1 MNEWI
6 ETSALVLAKCAAND
20 PWFPNPG
27 EALVKAWAEV
37 FAGSHLSREDLL
49 AGVARAYRIEDE
61 GFRPLPASI
70 VKHARAAY
78 FEALGALDDGQRDQ
92 MLTMAYELED
102 MGFPPPLAQ
111 KHVRR
116 VALGRSPAIDL
127 SDQQR
132 AELVDRVR
140 VRLALQ
146 PRVGVAEAVER
157 MAAANK

>member
-6 ETSALVLAKCAAND
+6 QTSALVLAKCASND
-20 PWFPNPG
+20 PWFPKPG

-37 FAGSHLSREDLL
+37 FAASHLSREDLL
-49 AGVARAYRIEDE
+49 AGVARAYQIEEE

-78 FEALGALDDGQRDQ
+78 FEALGALDDEQRDR

-102 MGFPPPLAQ
+102 MGFPPPVAQ

-116 VALGRSPAIDL
+116 VALGRSPVIDL
-127 SDQQR
+127 SEQEQR
-132 AELVDRVR
+132 ELFDRVQA
-140 VRLALQ
+140 RLALQ
-146 PRVGVAEAVER
+146 PKVSVAEAVER
-157 MAAANK
+157 MAATK

>member
-6 ETSALVLAKCAAND
+6 ETSALVLAKCASHD

-27 EALVKAWAEV
+27 EALVKAWADI
-37 FAGSHLSREDLL
+37 FAKSHLSREDLL
-49 AGVARAYRIEDE
+49 AGVSRAYGLEDE

-70 VKHARAAY
+70 VKHARAGY
-78 FEALGALDDGQRDQ
+78 FEALDALDDEQRDQ

-116 VALGRSPAIDL
+116 VALGRSPVIDL
-127 SDQQR
+127 SAEQR
-132 AELVDRVR
+132 AELFERVQ

-146 PRVGVAEAVER
+146 PQVGVAEAVER
-157 MAAANK
+157 MAASKK